1 MTAGIFVSRH
11 AAQRY
16 VERIDSRVS
25 IDEAAAEIRAHAR
38 VIQIAA
44 DFGCRVVR
52 LANGAKLILEGRSV
66 VTVIGRWDHSR
77 DTLPRIA
84 A

>member
-16 VERIDSRVS
+16 VERIDGRITVE
-25 IDEAAAEIRAHAR
+25 EATAEIRSHAR
-38 VIQIAA
+38 VVQIAA
-44 DFGCRVVR
+44 GFGCSVVR
-52 LANGAKLILEGRSV
+52 LANGAKLILNGSDV
-66 VTVIGRWDHSR
+66 VTVIGRWEHSR
-77 DTLPRIA
+77 DTLPRRA